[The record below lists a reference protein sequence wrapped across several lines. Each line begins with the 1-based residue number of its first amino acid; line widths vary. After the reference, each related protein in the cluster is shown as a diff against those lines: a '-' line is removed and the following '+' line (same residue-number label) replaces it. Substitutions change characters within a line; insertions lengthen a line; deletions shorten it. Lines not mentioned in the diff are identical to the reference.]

1 MALTAGDGMVIDN
14 DHPVGVVVG
23 NSNGWIPPRA
33 LAPWLGDAQIVGRVR
48 RMSEVTGLD
57 LIRLGTVAG
66 QAELADPAVGQ
77 PLATAMAIIT
87 GERLLAAVDPDRV
100 IVAGHGVGEIA
111 AAVLAGVLP
120 ADVGLDL
127 AVGIGQAEA
136 LAAAETPGG
145 QLAILGGYPP
155 DIEARAAELNLSVA
169 AYNGAGD
176 IVLSGSRAAL
186 DELLTAPPR
195 HARVEPLPAVAA
207 FSSALMA
214 PVAETVQRSF
224 PASVTEPQL
233 RLLSC
238 VDGCIATSGRDY
250 LRGTASLLTG
260 SVRWDLI
267 MAGLVGMGV
276 RMIMELPPAGV
287 LTSLLTRHT
296 DATAIPL
303 RTPELLH
310 DASPTLSRR

>member
-1 MALTAGDGMVIDN
+1 
-14 DHPVGVVVG
+14 
-23 NSNGWIPPRA
+23 
-33 LAPWLGDAQIVGRVR
+33 
-48 RMSEVTGLD
+48 
-57 LIRLGTVAG
+57 
-66 QAELADPAVGQ
+66 
-77 PLATAMAIIT
+77 
-87 GERLLAAVDPDRV
+87 
-100 IVAGHGVGEIA
+100 
-111 AAVLAGVLP
+111 
-120 ADVGLDL
+120 
-127 AVGIGQAEA
+127 
-136 LAAAETPGG
+136 
-145 QLAILGGYPP
+145 
-155 DIEARAAELNLSVA
+155 
-169 AYNGAGD
+169 
-176 IVLSGSRAAL
+176 
-186 DELLTAPPR
+186 
-195 HARVEPLPAVAA
+195 
-207 FSSALMA
+207 MA